1 MLLTPMQRQIIR
13 IEADRCDGCGK
24 CLSGCPEGALQLI
37 DGRARV
43 VSESTCDG
51 LGACVKE
58 CPRDAIVVEVREAA
72 PYSERE
78 TLERI
83 LLQGEATLLA
93 HLRHLHEHA
102 QTAYLNEALGMLRER
117 SLPIPEYQAVQPKAC
132 PGSTH
137 RALPVVGPTPTQSSG
152 LNTETHTSREG
163 LQSQLSH
170 WPIQLHLI
178 RPQNPVFAG
187 QAVLLAA
194 DCVAFALPDFNQKY
208 LPGKRLAVAC
218 PKLDQNQEIYLT
230 KLVSLIDDAQIAS
243 LEVLIMEVPCCG
255 GLLRLAEA
263 AAQQSKRGIS
273 VGLTIVGLDGELRRP
288 NGVS

>member
-1 MLLTPMQRQIIR
+1 MLLTPMQRPIIR

-24 CLSGCPEGALQLI
+24 CISGCPEGTLQLI
-37 DGRARV
+37 DGKARV

-83 LLQGEATLLA
+83 LPQGESTLRA

-102 QTAYLNEALGMLRER
+102 QAAYLDEALGILRER
-117 SLPIPEYQAVQPKAC
+117 SLPIPEYQAIQPKAC
-132 PGSTH
+132 SGSAH
-137 RALPVVGPTPTQSSG
+137 CVLPVVGTAPTSSSG
-152 LNTETHTSREG
+152 LNAKAPTPREG
-163 LQSQLSH
+163 LVSQLSH

-178 RPQNPVFAG
+178 RPHNPVFAG

-208 LPGKRLAVAC
+208 LPGKRLVVAC

-230 KLVSLIDDAQIAS
+230 KVVSLIDDAQIAS

-263 AAQQSKRGIS
+263 AARQSKRAIP